1 MSHAKSRPG
10 PATPVR
16 RPKKLPQTS
25 GRTQVARR
33 EEAEQRL
40 LDAAIRLI
48 AERGIKGTTLGDV
61 GEAAGYSSGLTAHHY
76 KTKEGLLKA
85 VTAEIHR
92 RFQQTLSEAA
102 LPPAG
107 LDRLLAAIDVY
118 LSVNDVRAAR
128 ALSLIQK
135 EALTQQSEF
144 RGILRKFNRLSVDG
158 IAAQIRTGIEQGEIR
173 QDIDILAEATLT
185 LAALRGARAQW
196 LQDAGKVD
204 LVGVA
209 RELKGHIRRSL
220 AVSR

>member
-1 MSHAKSRPG
+1 M
-10 PATPVR
+10 PVR
-16 RPKKLPQTS
+16 RAKKPSHTS

-33 EEAEQRL
+33 EEAEQKL

-48 AERGIKGTTLGDV
+48 AEKGIKGTTLGDV

-107 LDRLLAAIDVY
+107 LDRVLAAVDVC

-135 EALTQQSEF
+135 ESLTQQSEF

-158 IAAQIRTGIEQGEIR
+158 IAAQIRAGIERGEVR
-173 QDIDILAEATLT
+173 RDVDVLAEATLA

-196 LQDAGKVD
+196 LQDADKVD
-204 LVGVA
+204 LGGVA
-209 RELKGHIRRSL
+209 RELKGHIKRSL
-220 AVSR
+220 AIKH